1 MDAVF
6 GTKTLERVS
15 EASDDVEEGQPVVVV
30 LDDDFHQVIEV
41 VKSFREV
48 LGCSWKDAFDYTTQ
62 IGTKGAAEVFRGTA
76 EECEKIRAVL
86 AEKPHKLDARV
97 GTKGDAQQMGQD
109 KQAAQEQANSERAV
123 LEAVW
128 GTKTFKN
135 GARPRVTVVGGTGRV
150 GAWTIRE
157 L

>member
-76 EECEKIRAVL
+76 EECEKIRVVL

-97 GTKGDAQQMGQD
+97 GQD